1 MSLLS
6 RGYSNIE
13 FFPKIEKQCLTDTE
27 NPKTEYSEQHPVD
40 SKNKL
45 YLSIKSYVFRSR
57 DRS

>member
-6 RGYSNIE
+6 HGYSNRK

-27 NPKTEYSEQHPVD
+27 NPKTEYSEQRHVD
-40 SKNKL
+40 SKSKL

-57 DRS
+57 DRP